1 MPITK
6 NDIFQ
11 YKIKE
16 TIMSNK
22 DDIVI
27 ISGVRTPFS
36 KFSGAFK
43 EIYSTD
49 RSVIVIV
56 IRESLKRAGH
66 ILMTMIY
73 EFKHGVCGIFKYDDK
88 SG

>member
-27 ISGVRTPFS
+27 VSGVRTLFS
-36 KFSGAFK
+36 K
-43 EIYSTD
+43 
-49 RSVIVIV
+49 
-56 IRESLKRAGH
+56 ESLKRAGH
-66 ILMTMIY
+66 ILMTMMS
-73 EFKHGVCGIFKYDDK
+73 EFERRGCGYWVCGIW
-88 SG
+88 GRLL

>member
-16 TIMSNK
+16 TFMSNK

-36 KFSGAFK
+36 EFVDAFK
-43 EIYSTD
+43 EIHSTD
-49 RSVIVIV
+49 
-56 IRESLKRAGH
+56 L
-66 ILMTMIY
+66 
-73 EFKHGVCGIFKYDDK
+73 
-88 SG
+88 SGSSSRKV

>member
-1 MPITK
+1 MPTII
-6 NDIFQ
+6 NNILQ
-11 YKIKE
+11 YFEGWLYAGGNRKVRRIKIKE

-66 ILMTMIY
+66 ILMTIIY
-73 EFKHGVCGIFKYDDK
+73 
-88 SG
+88 

>member
-27 ISGVRTPFS
+27 VSGVRTPFS
-36 KFSGAFK
+36 EFSGAFK
-43 EIYSTD
+43 EIHSTD
-49 RSVIVIV
+49 
-56 IRESLKRAGH
+56 L
-66 ILMTMIY
+66 
-73 EFKHGVCGIFKYDDK
+73 
-88 SG
+88 SGSSSRKV